1 MRYTADM
8 DLTARPPNIV
18 TQINLELGHAVRAL
32 VEEGLSALEMLER
45 LAEAYPQRQFDLD
58 AVERLARQVADR
70 RPVAKRYLQSKSL
83 EMARNVVNHGKPADH
98 VRALEGLGEVLDA
111 GHAAAGGVTI
121 IVGGDAHIALLHGPR
136 QE

>member
-1 MRYTADM
+1 M
-8 DLTARPPNIV
+8 DLPARPPNIV
-18 TQINLELGHAVRAL
+18 TQINLELGHVVRAL

-45 LAEAYPQRQFDLD
+45 LAATYPQRQFDLD

-70 RPVAKRYLQSKSL
+70 RPVAKRYLQAKSL
-83 EMARNVVNHGKPADH
+83 EMARNVVDRGKPADH

-111 GHAAAGGVTI
+111 GNAAAGGVTI